1 MVYLLLILILIN
13 LMCTPRIKVMILI
26 ICEIDPGAGTYH
38 PKNNFV
44 DKVLTKNNTNKG
56 FCFNK
61 LTRD

>member
-1 MVYLLLILILIN
+1 
-13 LMCTPRIKVMILI
+13 MCTPRIKVMILI